1 MYRFL
6 LSGLSFLQIENKWVE
21 LQRSKYEIEDDNFR
35 LQNQVYALQE
45 LLVEKEAEIVRL
57 IERNK
62 DLKNRLDTNNAMVED
77 KTNRYDK
84 ISKHIHALVEYS
96 DNLGEEVEKLKEAMD
111 RRFEKFEEVNRDI
124 GRLAEGQ
131 RLLEIAE
138 KNLER
143 RVDNLADTSAH
154 DCHHFNSDTLQTRRL
169 VEDATNTISVQTTLP
184 TAPSE
189 KPKIPS
195 DADKL
200 KMKPSPQKKSSF
212 CELFCCGCRVFAIFS
227 LAFLIIGVL
236 FHFIL
241 VASSLRFPSS
251 PIEEFYGVDL
261 FALWG
266 CFVNWLF
273 HAVVTE

>member
-189 KPKIPS
+189 KPKIP
-195 DADKL
+195 
-200 KMKPSPQKKSSF
+200 
-212 CELFCCGCRVFAIFS
+212 
-227 LAFLIIGVL
+227 
-236 FHFIL
+236 
-241 VASSLRFPSS
+241 
-251 PIEEFYGVDL
+251 
-261 FALWG
+261 
-266 CFVNWLF
+266 
-273 HAVVTE
+273 